1 MKKTIISAFVIALAF
16 TACKSDKKVETSTA
30 KEVEVVKKV
39 DTQTF
44 KTVANGSQ
52 LKWRATHLGGLQPR
66 FGTVQV
72 KEAVVLV
79 NDEKVT
85 NGKFVIDLNTLT
97 VDSFE
102 KGDERKDELQKH
114 LKSDDFFNIEKHPT
128 VTFEMTKLTPL
139 TGDYNS
145 EMTGNLTISGV
156 TKSITFKTNVAV
168 HPDAVAF
175 NSEDFTVNRQD
186 WGLSYH
192 SEGDEGIPKD
202 YLIDNGIGF
211 TVNVKVEK

>member
-1 MKKTIISAFVIALAF
+1 MKKTILSAFVIALAF

-30 KEVEVVKKV
+30 KDVEVVKKA

-44 KTVANGSQ
+44 KTVANRSQ

-66 FGTVQV
+66 FGTVKIQ
-72 KEAVVLV
+72 EASVLV
-79 NDEKVT
+79 NDNKVT
-85 NGKFVIDLNTLT
+85 NATFIVDLASLS
-97 VDSFE
+97 VDSFDE
-102 KGDERKDELQKH
+102 GAEQKGKLEGH
-114 LKSDDFFNIEKHPT
+114 LTSADFFNTDKYPT
-128 VTFEMTKLTPL
+128 ATFELTKLSPL

-145 EMTGNLTISGV
+145 EMTGNLTISGI

-168 HPDAVAF
+168 HPDAVAI
-175 NSEDFTVNRQD
+175 NSEDFTINRQD

-211 TVNVKVEK
+211 TVNVKVGK